1 MTMDF
6 VRVSVNASLG
16 CNNRTKKEDGTDAA
30 VMGLSSPWQLL
41 ECKVGVD
48 SKSKKTS

>member
-6 VRVSVNASLG
+6 VRVSANVSLG
-16 CNNRTKKEDGTDAA
+16 SNNRTKKEDGTDAV
-30 VMGLSSPWQLL
+30 VMGLLSPWHLL

-48 SKSKKTS
+48 SKSEKTS